1 MTVYVCVCVP
11 TRVYPLS
18 SLECYSMLF
27 LQPPSL
33 HPDLQ
38 LQIAL
43 GAIGENPG
51 ALSADAAVLGSQ
63 GEPKGPRHV
72 ALQVEPLCQVQR
84 SILEIFPLQGE
95 VFGKDSTFGDTP
107 THFKVVSWHGK

>member
-1 MTVYVCVCVP
+1 
-11 TRVYPLS
+11 
-18 SLECYSMLF
+18 MLF

-95 VFGKDSTFGDTP
+95 VLREIRRLG
-107 THFKVVSWHGK
+107 THQPILKSYHGMENEKGGSQTILRLDMAMT